1 MTAFHSGE
9 DRAFRMFSVI
19 QDQQSRELSQGKTAK
34 RAKQLKIEQAELK
47 LPPVTDM
54 AACQVRMMNMSHM
67 TAIHVKQ
74 LLQIASL
81 TDKLQP
87 HISSR

>member
-1 MTAFHSGE
+1 MPDIPCPAGE

-34 RAKQLKIEQAELK
+34 RARQLKIEQAELK

-54 AACQVRMMNMSHM
+54 AACQVRFEHQDGERKVHMNSNH
-67 TAIHVKQ
+67 TKFSTPSGC
-74 LLQIASL
+74 SL
-81 TDKLQP
+81 TLN
-87 HISSR
+87 